1 MMNNELKPKT
11 IETIE
16 EVPWVEYMEINE
28 TTGERKLSRKAP
40 KDIKKEYK
48 KYNKKF
54 KNKRSILDIILRRKK
69 EPEMISK

>member
-16 EVPWVEYMEINE
+16 EVPWVEYIEINE
-28 TTGERKLSRKAP
+28 TTGERELSGETP
-40 KDIKKEYK
+40 KKIKKQYK

-54 KNKRSILDIILRRKK
+54 KNKRSILDILFKRKK
-69 EPEMISK
+69 EPKMIAK